1 MHFIE
6 LVFEARVVIVNIG
19 EGKQMVE
26 IRSPEV
32 IQALPPAF
40 NNRLNCPAAC
50 PLRRDK
56 NVLLIAIMFQPSSV
70 NGYLSA
76 IFQIK
81 KPTGQVGSRFDALL
95 IRSI

>member
-6 LVFEARVVIVNIG
+6 LVFEAQIIIVDIG
-19 EGKQMVE
+19 EDKQLVE

-32 IQALPPAF
+32 IQMLLPAF

-50 PLRRDK
+50 PSRRDK

-81 KPTGQVGSRFDALL
+81 KPTGQVGSWFDALL